1 MNYNDNKNKYFGKS
15 QIYDIYKEI
24 QNEIKDKVITKFL
37 RLIENLH
44 KEVTAL
50 RKENISLKNHLS
62 YILKRIILHKNDF
75 NKSNPNQNNI
85 RKITTDRKRQWSYK
99 PQKSINYDYPERRP
113 YNYSAKKHKTINFE
127 KTFNDSDIFN
137 EKHNNSLIEN
147 KVNKYLNS
155 IYRKNFPSSRNGLW
169 NNLNKKESIYREL
182 FPSNKSNN
190 KKIFKTINYEESFIG
205 KKYKTSKT
213 KPRIKKEINKV
224 NKSDIISS
232 NSKTIKVMKNPNSNN
247 HTQKRLF
254 KIKDYNEEIIK
265 DTYFDLD
272 DFDIYKNIIEYNYNN
287 TNSGNYYNSRNTNLI
302 EYNYN
307 NTNSG
312 KDYNSRNTTN
322 KYTRTNN
329 FNPRTTRNNYGDKI
343 RAKKEFLY
351 LK

>member
-1 MNYNDNKNKYFGKS
+1 MKYNDNENKYFRKS

-75 NKSNPNQNNI
+75 NKSKPNQNNI
-85 RKITTDRKRQWSYK
+85 HKISSDRKRQWSYK
-99 PQKSINYDYPERRP
+99 PQKTINYDYPERRH
-113 YNYSAKKHKTINFE
+113 YNYSVKKLKTINFE

-137 EKHNNSLIEN
+137 EKHNNSLIEH

-155 IYRKNFPSSRNGLW
+155 IYRNNFPSSRNGFW

-182 FPSNKSNN
+182 FPSNKSN

-205 KKYKTSKT
+205 KKYKNSSGKT
-213 KPRIKKEINKV
+213 KPRIKKEAKEV
-224 NKSDIISS
+224 NRSQIISS
-232 NSKTIKVMKNPNSNN
+232 NKKTIKVMKNTNSNN
-247 HTQKRLF
+247 HTHKRLF

-272 DFDIYKNIIEYNYNN
+272 DLDIYKNIIEYNYNN
-287 TNSGNYYNSRNTNLI
+287 TNSGKGYY
-302 EYNYN
+302 
-307 NTNSG
+307 
-312 KDYNSRNTTN
+312 SRNTTN
-322 KYTRTNN
+322 TTNKNIRTNN